1 MKPSS
6 KLVCW
11 HNALC
16 HGQWQWAESI
26 SLGRSQHLATSGM
39 TQRYC
44 CCYFCWCCWR
54 QLWCKW
60 ASDRS
65 LSLSLSLS
73 LSPFVTE
80 HVMDRSH
87 ALALNTPRKEAQ
99 LIMFECHPKCVCVC
113 LCVYSAHWPNG
124 VVNTSSP
131 LTDWCCCCCTTAVP
145 PITGHKRGNLDQSTS
160 TVLPTLLWCRCVC
173 LLNNRNNAAFTR
185 RPYSNGNKACITRDD
200 DERAAEID
208 WRKSVCLFR
217 FAG

>member
-44 CCYFCWCCWR
+44 CCYFCWWCWR

-60 ASDRS
+60 ASDR
-65 LSLSLSLS
+65 SLSLSLS

-113 LCVYSAHWPNG
+113 VCTVHTDRMESWTLHLHWLTGAAAALQQCLQSLGTNG
-124 VVNTSSP
+124 ETLISP
-131 LTDWCCCCCTTAVP
+131 LA
-145 PITGHKRGNLDQSTS
+145 QSFR
-160 TVLPTLLWCRCVC
+160 RCYGVGV
-173 LLNNRNNAAFTR
+173 F
-185 RPYSNGNKACITRDD
+185 AC
-200 DERAAEID
+200 
-208 WRKSVCLFR
+208 
-217 FAG
+217 